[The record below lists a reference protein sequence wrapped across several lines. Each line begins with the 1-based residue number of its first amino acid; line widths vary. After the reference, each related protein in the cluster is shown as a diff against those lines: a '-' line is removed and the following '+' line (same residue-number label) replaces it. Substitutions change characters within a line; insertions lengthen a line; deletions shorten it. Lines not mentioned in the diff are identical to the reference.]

1 MTAADRA
8 IALFIDDIDKAKRG
22 LADEVYRLFPDQ
34 FVEVFPFG
42 EEEFEPDD
50 QGRITIKA
58 SDIEDCPSSEIESA
72 FEEFDR
78 EIRRRV
84 RELKAALQR
93 EEIDAR

>member
-1 MTAADRA
+1 MTAAGRA
-8 IALFIDDIDKAKRG
+8 IALFVDDIDKAKRG

-34 FVEVFPFG
+34 FVEVFPLG
-42 EEEFEPDD
+42 QEEFEPDD
-50 QGRITIKA
+50 HGRITIKA

-78 EIRRRV
+78 EIRGRL
-84 RELKAALQR
+84 RELKALQR